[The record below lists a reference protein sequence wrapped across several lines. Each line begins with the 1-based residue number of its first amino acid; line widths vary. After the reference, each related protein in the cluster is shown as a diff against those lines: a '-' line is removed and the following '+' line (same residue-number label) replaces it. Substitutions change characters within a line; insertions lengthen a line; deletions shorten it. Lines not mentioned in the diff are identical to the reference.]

1 MARIGRRQ
9 ALTDGHALPAG
20 GDQPALDHRAAAH
33 EKVRRRGGGD
43 GTGLAEVS
51 VGGSIAKASA
61 EAFGKGLATL
71 GDLFRMLDG
80 AVAALPKRPESI
92 EMEFRAKLTGTC
104 DLWVVSGDGEA
115 EFTVK
120 VSWGGK

>member
-1 MARIGRRQ
+1 MPARLQVETAEGRK
-9 ALTDGHALPAG
+9 LYLGGG
-20 GDQPALDHRAAAH
+20 GDD
-33 EKVRRRGGGD
+33 D

-71 GDLFRMLDG
+71 GDLFRMLDS
-80 AVAALPKRPESI
+80 AVSAPPKRPEAI
-92 EMEFRAKLTGTC
+92 EMEFRAKLTGEC
-104 DLWVVSGDGEA
+104 DLWVVSGEGEA

-120 VSWGGK
+120 VSWGGKGGDAPKA

>member
-1 MARIGRRQ
+1 MPARLQVDMAEGRK
-9 ALTDGHALPAG
+9 LSLGGGG
-20 GDQPALDHRAAAH
+20 GD
-33 EKVRRRGGGD
+33 D

-51 VGGSIAKASA
+51 VGGTIAKASA

-80 AVAALPKRPESI
+80 AVSALPKRPKGI
-92 EMEFRAKLTGTC
+92 EMEFRAKLTGEC
-104 DLWVVSGDGEA
+104 DLWVVSGEGEA

-120 VSWGGK
+120 VSWGGDAPKG